1 MAKELPFNKSSWDKS
16 AKLEDIIHNTIH
28 DLPKERS
35 NSASKIQTKQYLLL
49 RVLWKTKIAAEF
61 AAEDWLDL
69 ESYKAAE
76 KYLEQHDQ
84 WKKYW
89 TLVKEQRMNGVTLPA
104 QDIGISSTVYFEQSQ
119 IYEVETE
126 YYEGRDTPKI
136 SIHTSNISRSPEASP
151 LERKSRARQPAQA
164 ERRYPTRATVSRSLL
179 DDPFT
184 SQGQVRKMSQLFNN
198 ITFDEGATTPSSSPR
213 IPPPSTPLSAGS
225 SLEAISPMNPASVK
239 GAEDEQIVNMALISF
254 LHTLTIFHKDV
265 RASWGINRKVF
276 NFSNLFQARTDGV
289 LKIRGKEYPLAIVE
303 VKSHVRMNNI
313 VQVQMQESAQMASWI
328 YDHPDKGYI
337 SRSST
342 GKMR

>member
-1 MAKELPFNKSSWDKS
+1 
-16 AKLEDIIHNTIH
+16 
-28 DLPKERS
+28 
-35 NSASKIQTKQYLLL
+35 
-49 RVLWKTKIAAEF
+49 
-61 AAEDWLDL
+61 
-69 ESYKAAE
+69 
-76 KYLEQHDQ
+76 
-84 WKKYW
+84 
-89 TLVKEQRMNGVTLPA
+89 MNGVTLPA
-104 QDIGISSTVYFEQSQ
+104 QDIGIFSTVYFQQSQ

-136 SIHTSNISRSPEASP
+136 SIRTSNISRSPEASP
-151 LERKSRARQPAQA
+151 LERKSRAQQPAQA

-198 ITFDEGATTPSSSPR
+198 MTFDEGATTPSSSMQIPSSSPR
-213 IPPPSTPLSAGS
+213 IPPFSTPLSAGS
-225 SLEAISPMNPASVK
+225 SPEAISPMNPVSVK
-239 GAEDEQIVNMALISF
+239 AAEDEQIVNMALISF

-265 RASWGINRKVF
+265 RANWGINRKVF

-289 LKIRGKEYPLAIVE
+289 LKIGGKEYPLAIVE

-328 YDHPDKGYI
+328 YNHPDKGYI
-337 SRSST
+337 SKSST